1 MTTPVSVSASIPTLL
16 LDTREHA
23 LATELT
29 RIGVPFTVT
38 PLDAGDF
45 HIVLA
50 STSTLTP
57 PLLIAER
64 KSFADFAASN
74 TDGRYRE
81 QRARL
86 MAAKATGVAVLYVLE
101 GVWTPD
107 EAGSWGRG
115 KAVVT
120 ESTLRRLTTRLMLRY
135 GLPVLGSDSVAG
147 TARWIRTLLAQVTD
161 DPKVFQPEEGVGV
174 AAMAGFTAALTMNK
188 KGNRTSV
195 GTAHAMLA
203 GIPGLGEKRIEALLG
218 VASIAVLATKTIAE
232 MAELVVAGKRIGPA
246 LATTIHDAMH
256 AVVCVVG

>member
-1 MTTPVSVSASIPTLL
+1 MAATLL

-23 LATELT
+23 LAAELT
-29 RIGVPFTVT
+29 RMCIPFTVA

-45 HIVLA
+45 HIV
-50 STSTLTP
+50 SDTSTV
-57 PLLIAER
+57 LIAER

-86 MAAKATGVAVLYVLE
+86 MAARATGIAVLYVLE
-101 GVWTPD
+101 GGWTAD

-135 GLPVLGSDSVAG
+135 GLPVLSSDSVAG

-161 DPKVFQPEEGVGV
+161 DPAVFRPEEGAGA
-174 AAMAGFTAALTMNK
+174 AAMTGFTAALTMNK
-188 KGNRTSV
+188 KGNRTAA

-218 VASIAVLATKTIAE
+218 VASIAILATKTIVE
-232 MAELVVAGKRIGPA
+232 MADMVVAGKRIGPA
-246 LATTIHDAMH
+246 LATTVYEAMH
-256 AVVCVVG
+256 AVAT